1 VVVLWLFCY
10 CFVLFAPCGQV
21 RSSTEELLKAIEGLV
36 VMGSALEIA
45 SVSLQYQKVP
55 QMWEAAAYPSLKPL
69 GSWLTDLEGR
79 ITFIDEVRKKYRRR
93 TCNQRIQRI
102 NVYKYRITLKV
113 EAVAVVEVRRKTN
126 SLLH

>member
-1 VVVLWLFCY
+1 
-10 CFVLFAPCGQV
+10 
-21 RSSTEELLKAIEGLV
+21 LLKAIEGLV

-69 GSWLTDLEGR
+69 GSWSTDLEGR

-93 TCNQRIQRI
+93 TCINVH

-113 EAVAVVEVRRKTN
+113 EAVAAVAAVEAVAVVEVRREIN
-126 SLLH
+126 SF